1 MTRKTTTVIL
11 ENTGSTRGYVRTVE
25 SVLRRLP
32 GVLRAEVNPAT
43 EAAYVEY
50 DADRCNETDL
60 EFAVESLGMR
70 TRLTSAHGV
79 QPRAYL
85 RSPAIVTVLAARLA
99 GRDAGT
105 ASRMWWAFAGIVAIA
120 GFLLIIEHRVNLNS
134 PLVSNRSPIYGL
146 WEPILMPFH
155 YAWLFWSS
163 AFLIPWGIIF
173 ALNVGKRSAMWRV
186 SLVTSLF
193 GLTEPIFVPRYWNP
207 PSLFELAQRSRFD
220 IESLIFS
227 FAIGGIGVVLY
238 DAITRRNLV
247 PMESLAR
254 HERRHSWHRVALL
267 APFVLFV
274 PLYFLPWNP
283 IFAALVCLVAGAVA
297 SVVCRPD
304 LLTKTMFSGVLFL
317 VLYGMFM
324 FGLRWFAPGYIE
336 AVWNLPDLS
345 GVLIGGIPLE
355 ELLFGFAFGMYWA
368 SVYEHFTWRTGALRE
383 RLKAM

>member
-1 MTRKTTTVIL
+1 MTRKTTTVML
-11 ENTGSTRGYVRTVE
+11 ENAISIRGYARTVE
-25 SVLRRLP
+25 SVLRGLP
-32 GVLRAEVNPAT
+32 GVLRADVNSET

-50 DADRCNETDL
+50 DADQCNEDELAT
-60 EFAVESLGMR
+60 AVESLGMR
-70 TRLTSAHGV
+70 TGRASPYYARPSA
-79 QPRAYL
+79 PI
-85 RSPAIVTVLAARLA
+85 RSPAIVTASARSL
-99 GRDAGT
+99 GRRDAGT
-105 ASRMWWAFAGIVAIA
+105 ASRMWWAFAGFVAIA
-120 GFLLIIEHRVNLNS
+120 GFVLIARQRVD
-134 PLVSNRSPIYGL
+134 
-146 WEPILMPFH
+146 LMPFH
-155 YAWLFWSS
+155 YAWFFWSS

-173 ALNVGKRSAMWRV
+173 AWNVGKRRMMWRV

-207 PSLFELAQRSRFD
+207 PSLFDLAQRTRFD

-238 DAITRRNLV
+238 DAITRRDLA
-247 PMESLAR
+247 PMELLTR
-254 HERRHSWHRVALL
+254 HGRRHSWHRVALV

-304 LLTKTMFSGVLFL
+304 LLTKTIVSGALFL
-317 VLYGMFM
+317 VLYWLFM
-324 FGLRWFAPGYIE
+324 LGLRGFAPGYIE
-336 AVWNLPDLS
+336 AVWNLRNLS